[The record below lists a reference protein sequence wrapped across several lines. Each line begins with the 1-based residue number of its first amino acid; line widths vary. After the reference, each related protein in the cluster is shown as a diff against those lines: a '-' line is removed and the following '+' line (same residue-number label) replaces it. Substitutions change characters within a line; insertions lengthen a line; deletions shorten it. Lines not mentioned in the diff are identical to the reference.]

1 MRKKLKKTFA
11 LIFCLIIFSF
21 SVFAAVTDGNR
32 QEIVAVDSPIYGAMK
47 NLYISTGLALPSTTG
62 PWSMAEMDM
71 MLERINAEQLSE
83 SEMTIYEYLLSEIKH
98 APRFEPEK
106 ANGVFGFTISADV
119 AAEMYTRS
127 NPEAFSSPDDYG
139 FAKHLGDYNV
149 PTPLLDIPLETWFGD
164 NIYGFSS
171 FQFGLNRTLIESDA
185 QKSAHVLTNIL
196 MVPPVVL
203 NDLNLN
209 FPYRAF
215 GSIGGGWWNISIG
228 RDRLRWGPGE
238 SGNLTI
244 GDQVKY
250 HNNLRFTAFSNV
262 FKYTFSIS
270 SFVHPKS
277 YLNEEG
283 TELDTAYSQEDK
295 RDGINMFIAHR
306 LEWRILDKVN
316 MALTESIMYQ
326 SETNQFDLLTLSPTA
341 IFHNYY
347 IRSNSNSLLS
357 FEVDYT
363 FIDHWNLYGEMVI
376 DEFKLPGEFTN
387 DGPPSASGYI
397 LGLKTAYPIGQGM
410 LYGSLEGAYT
420 DPFLYLRDNGS
431 DRANPKNYGINFV
444 VGQPDF
450 TNKGSSNYVLDF
462 LGYRYGN
469 DSVVANLNVGYEVY
483 GKWNVDFTFT
493 YWADGIMDMNS
504 IWHYTTPGVDDPS
517 APTSKPVNNDKD
529 GSWDPSSNWESRNA
543 VAHWLL
549 FNIAGHYT
557 FIESLDLYAQFR
569 FINVINYE
577 NVKGQSERD
586 VQFSIGL
593 SYSF

>member
-1 MRKKLKKTFA
+1 M
-11 LIFCLIIFSF
+11 
-21 SVFAAVTDGNR
+21 
-32 QEIVAVDSPIYGAMK
+32 
-47 NLYISTGLALPSTTG
+47 
-62 PWSMAEMDM
+62 
-71 MLERINAEQLSE
+71 
-83 SEMTIYEYLLSEIKH
+83 
-98 APRFEPEK
+98 
-106 ANGVFGFTISADV
+106 
-119 AAEMYTRS
+119 
-127 NPEAFSSPDDYG
+127 
-139 FAKHLGDYNV
+139 
-149 PTPLLDIPLETWFGD
+149 LLDQ
-164 NIYGFSS
+164 S
-171 FQFGLNRTLIESDA
+171 
-185 QKSAHVLTNIL
+185 
-196 MVPPVVL
+196 
-203 NDLNLN
+203 
-209 FPYRAF
+209 
-215 GSIGGGWWNISIG
+215 GGGWWNISIG

-277 YLNEEG
+277 YLNWEG
-283 TELDTAYSQEDK
+283 TELDTAYSQEDE

-326 SETNQFDLLTLSPTA
+326 SEKNQFDLLTLSPTA

-431 DRANPKNYGINFV
+431 ERDNPVHYGINFV

-450 TNKGSSNYVLDF
+450 TNSGSSNYVLDF

-504 IWHYTTPGVDDPS
+504 KWHYTTPGVDDPS
-517 APTSKPVNNDKD
+517 SPTSKPVNDKD

>member
-1 MRKKLKKTFA
+1 
-11 LIFCLIIFSF
+11 
-21 SVFAAVTDGNR
+21 
-32 QEIVAVDSPIYGAMK
+32 
-47 NLYISTGLALPSTTG
+47 
-62 PWSMAEMDM
+62 
-71 MLERINAEQLSE
+71 
-83 SEMTIYEYLLSEIKH
+83 
-98 APRFEPEK
+98 
-106 ANGVFGFTISADV
+106 
-119 AAEMYTRS
+119 
-127 NPEAFSSPDDYG
+127 
-139 FAKHLGDYNV
+139 
-149 PTPLLDIPLETWFGD
+149 
-164 NIYGFSS
+164 
-171 FQFGLNRTLIESDA
+171 
-185 QKSAHVLTNIL
+185 
-196 MVPPVVL
+196 
-203 NDLNLN
+203 
-209 FPYRAF
+209 
-215 GSIGGGWWNISIG
+215 
-228 RDRLRWGPGE
+228 
-238 SGNLTI
+238 
-244 GDQVKY
+244 
-250 HNNLRFTAFSNV
+250 
-262 FKYTFSIS
+262 
-270 SFVHPKS
+270 
-277 YLNEEG
+277 
-283 TELDTAYSQEDK
+283 
-295 RDGINMFIAHR
+295 MFIAHR

-450 TNKGSSNYVLDF
+450 TNSGSSNYVLDF

-504 IWHYTTPGVDDPS
+504 IWHYTTPGVDDPNS
-517 APTSKPVNNDKD
+517 PTSKPVNDKD
-529 GSWDPSSNWESRNA
+529 DSWDPSSNWESRNA

>member
-1 MRKKLKKTFA
+1 MRKKLKKAFV

-71 MLERINAEQLSE
+71 MLERINPEQLSE

-215 GSIGGGWWNISIG
+215 GSIGGGWWYISIG

-277 YLNEEG
+277 YLNEKG

-431 DRANPKNYGINFV
+431 ERDNPVHYGINFV

-450 TNKGSSNYVLDF
+450 TNSGSSNYVLDF

-469 DSVVANLNVGYEVY
+469 DSVVANFNVGYEVY

-504 IWHYTTPGVDDPS
+504 KWHYTTPGVDDPNS
-517 APTSKPVNNDKD
+517 PTSKPVNDKD
-529 GSWDPSSNWESRNA
+529 GSWNPSSNWESRNA

-577 NVKGQSERD
+577 NVRGQSESD

>member
-1 MRKKLKKTFA
+1 MRKKLKKAFV
-11 LIFCLIIFSF
+11 LIFCLIILSF

-71 MLERINAEQLSE
+71 MLERINPEQLSE
-83 SEMTIYEYLLSEIKH
+83 SEMTIYEYLLSEIRH
-98 APRFEPEK
+98 TPRFEPEK

-139 FAKHLGDYNV
+139 FAKHMGDYNV

-164 NIYGFSS
+164 NIYGLSS

-277 YLNEEG
+277 YLSEDK
-283 TELDTAYSQEDK
+283 TELDTAYIQEDE

-431 DRANPKNYGINFV
+431 ERDNPVHYGINFV

-450 TNKGSSNYVLDF
+450 TNSGSSNYVLDF

-504 IWHYTTPGVDDPS
+504 IWHYTTPGGDDPS
-517 APTSKPVNNDKD
+517 APTSKPVNDKD